1 MQRCEG
7 GLGGGGEALSLKRG
21 DEDCGEAEKGL
32 QAIVGRVLVWLLV
45 CEWVGGA
52 EKRELVGGYVGATGV
67 VERLMGFIG
76 KMIEEGWDGE
86 GAASDASQNVDW
98 LAYGKEW
105 DEETVF
111 ELCLNGFIRG
121 LEVFPGLV
129 REWWTGCK
137 DKGVKEAVL
146 QFVEKRASKVV
157 LGREISKIVN
167 AGRGAM
173 LGEMDVKG
181 SIVSGEITA
190 TYMQDEVELAVV
202 VKVPKA
208 FPLKMVDVDASRG
221 GNGGQGIRWGLMM
234 NCSLQKGSGGILE
247 ALLLWKD
254 NVDAEYEGVEPCPIC
269 YAVLEP
275 NSRSKPGVEC
285 GTCHNKFHKHCLVQW
300 FQQKQTDKCVICQQ
314 RLQIHGKRGKR

>member
-1 MQRCEG
+1 
-7 GLGGGGEALSLKRG
+7 
-21 DEDCGEAEKGL
+21 
-32 QAIVGRVLVWLLV
+32 
-45 CEWVGGA
+45 
-52 EKRELVGGYVGATGV
+52 
-67 VERLMGFIG
+67 
-76 KMIEEGWDGE
+76 MIEEGWDGE
-86 GAASDASQNVDW
+86 GAASDASQNMDW